1 MRRQQVRAKMCPEMR
16 PQELISVAWLRQST
30 SPASDAARVAG
41 LRLLN
46 VYADLAQRE
55 EHLLGGLLRGQAPR
69 QWTHYPEED
78 AIDVKSGYQ
87 WFYHSHSP
95 EDRPGTSEHGH
106 IHLFARPELWGR
118 RFRSRREVVFSK
130 HTGGAEHSVSTRHLL
145 TIGFDAKGLPKSLFM
160 VNSWVTGDLMLS
172 TETTT
177 ELLDRMVLDTGNAD
191 VDAVIESVTRLFRTE
206 IRDLLV
212 RRDEVLFG
220 FKGDSVLSNESLE
233 VLSELAID
241 VDSKLS
247 DWDGSLDSLVQSDHR
262 SSWP

>member
-1 MRRQQVRAKMCPEMR
+1 
-16 PQELISVAWLRQST
+16 
-30 SPASDAARVAG
+30 
-41 LRLLN
+41 
-46 VYADLAQRE
+46 
-55 EHLLGGLLRGQAPR
+55 
-69 QWTHYPEED
+69 
-78 AIDVKSGYQ
+78 
-87 WFYHSHSP
+87 
-95 EDRPGTSEHGH
+95 
-106 IHLFARPELWGR
+106 
-118 RFRSRREVVFSK
+118 
-130 HTGGAEHSVSTRHLL
+130 
-145 TIGFDAKGLPKSLFM
+145 M